1 MKKSLRTCVTVIFW
15 RFRKKQI
22 ATLSW
27 CWHYFCSVH
36 NNNFGPSLN
45 VTFFKWSLWCWLK
58 WVMTCLPHSWNWKTP
73 WWRLN
78 FLACPRQ
85 VWSFP
90 FALSRQAGCGVNG
103 EQEPDKSKRT
113 FWSRV
118 VVEMV
123 FHSEDRHRSRT
134 PILLR
139 KICENCEYQKLTLAA
154 LRLPTSKLEKFC
166 AAMQDS
172 KWRTLSRLG
181 SSMWRYCIG

>member
-1 MKKSLRTCVTVIFW
+1 
-15 RFRKKQI
+15 
-22 ATLSW
+22 
-27 CWHYFCSVH
+27 
-36 NNNFGPSLN
+36 
-45 VTFFKWSLWCWLK
+45 
-58 WVMTCLPHSWNWKTP
+58 MTCLPPSWNWKTP

-78 FLACPRQ
+78 FLAYPRQ

-139 KICENCEYQKLTLAA
+139 KIREDWVSKIDPCRSATSNFKIGEVLRCNARFKLADIVSARIFHVKVLYRVNLTFKRFRGYQSTFILL
-154 LRLPTSKLEKFC
+154 
-166 AAMQDS
+166 D
-172 KWRTLSRLG
+172 
-181 SSMWRYCIG
+181 